1 MDTLRQLGGGLL
13 LAAFSAALVVGGIS
27 LALAESYVPVVPT
40 PTDTQAP
47 VISFP
52 SPTSP
57 SLAFITE
64 TILPSPSP
72 SPTETIPPPTSCPPP
87 SGWVAIT
94 VQPGEDLLTL
104 AARYKTTR
112 EQLLAANCLFSNDL
126 PTGSILYVP
135 PIPTDTPVPCGPP
148 AGWIRY
154 IVQPGN
160 TLYSLSQAYGVSLS
174 QLQFANCM
182 AANQYNLATGQ
193 TIWVPNVVTRTPRA
207 TATPTLTPVIIIFP
221 TLTGTVPATSTTI
234 APPTSTNIPTSTN
247 VPTGTPTGT
256 ATGTASPPPTATL
269 PATATITAF
278 PTQAGNP

>member
-1 MDTLRQLGGGLL
+1 MDTLRQLGGSLL
-13 LAAFSAALVVGGIS
+13 LAAFSAALVIGGLS
-27 LALAESYVPVVPT
+27 LALAESYVPVAPT
-40 PTDTQAP
+40 PTETLAP
-47 VISFP
+47 VVSFL

-57 SLAFITE
+57 SFASITE
-64 TILPSPSP
+64 TIPVSP
-72 SPTETIPPPTSCPPP
+72 SPTVTIPPPTSCPPP

-104 AARYKTTR
+104 ASRYKTTR

-135 PIPTDTPVPCGPP
+135 SIPTNTPVPCGPP

-154 IVQPGN
+154 TVQPGN
-160 TLYSLSQAYGVSLS
+160 TLYSLSQAYSVSLS

-182 AANQYNLATGQ
+182 AANQTSLVTGQ

-207 TATPTLTPVIIIFP
+207 TATATLTPVIIIFP
-221 TLTGTVPATSTTI
+221 SVTGTATITPTATT
-234 APPTSTNIPTSTN
+234 APTSTNIPTSTN

-256 ATGTASPPPTATL
+256 ATSTSSPPPTAT
-269 PATATITAF
+269 PTATATITAF
-278 PTQAGNP
+278 PSQASPP